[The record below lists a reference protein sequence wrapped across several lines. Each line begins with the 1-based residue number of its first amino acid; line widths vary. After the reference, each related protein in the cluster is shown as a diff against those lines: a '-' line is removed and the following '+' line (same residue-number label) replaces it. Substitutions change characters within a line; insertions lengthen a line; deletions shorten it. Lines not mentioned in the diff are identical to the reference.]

1 MKYKD
6 IKQIKPWDKFYK
18 LRRKWNTEDAD
29 IVPTDILSVMWLHWN
44 SILITYFDDEDW
56 NYDIV
61 EWDRLE
67 DITLYK
73 TIKEANI
80 VFKEAL
86 EADIKRL
93 KARIKEAKDS
103 ISYCQNSIAGH
114 RSKIKEINKNIE

>member
-93 KARIKEAKDS
+93 KVSIKESKDN
-103 ISYCQNSIAGH
+103 ISYCQNSIAKYQ
-114 RSKIKEINKNIE
+114 SKIREINKNIE